1 MGIWNVVV
9 VVVVVPLGEES
20 NVLISLVLQLTYL
33 EVGVVGND
41 YHHQALVVVILPS
54 KGNIYV
60 ICMVERVIY
69 PVSRMTSWLNVCM
82 QERVDA

>member
-1 MGIWNVVV
+1 MGIWNVFVV
-9 VVVVVPLGEES
+9 VIVVLLGEES
-20 NVLISLVLQLTYL
+20 NVLISLVLPLMYL

-41 YHHQALVVVILPS
+41 YRHQAFVVVVILPS

-60 ICMVERVIY
+60 ICRVERVIY

-82 QERVDA
+82 QERE